1 MHDYID
7 NDARDWFQNANHNTF
22 DYGHFLYL
30 WIAFNQLYNFH
41 CYDMHPNCSLPYQLV
56 ADLNPRQ
63 VGSLPSTQLLQCGCG
78 RNYAKRNVS
87 EWGRVVCVVRY
98 LPTAICEQII
108 NSNEARYF
116 ATRLAYSPSRG
127 GWYAAEC
134 GIFDI
139 HKTKLDFPNHN
150 ALYTLGYVHA
160 WNEFQ
165 AGHIHADVAIQH
177 VVRMLYTIRCNLVHG
192 GKTHSQANNREVV
205 RNAIP
210 LLSQVIDGLISTD
223 KSAFASE
230 I

>member
-22 DYGHFLYL
+22 DYGQFLYL

-41 CYDMHPNCSLPYQLV
+41 CYDMHPNCRVDKDLAVDLQPRSIGSSPS
-56 ADLNPRQ
+56 ADTCL
-63 VGSLPSTQLLQCGCG
+63 CGFRDSRKKG
-78 RNYAKRNVS
+78 VT
-87 EWGRVVCVVRY
+87 EWMRVVCVVRK
-98 LPTAICEQII
+98 LPETYCTQIL
-108 NSNEARYF
+108 NCPEAQFF
-116 ATRLAYSPSRG
+116 ATRTAFSPTSGRTSRG
-127 GWYAAEC
+127 C
-134 GIFDI
+134 GVYDI
-139 HKTKLDFPNHN
+139 PESKLDPDHN
-150 ALYTLGYVHA
+150 PLYTLGYAHA

-210 LLSQVIDGLISTD
+210 LISQVIDGLISTD